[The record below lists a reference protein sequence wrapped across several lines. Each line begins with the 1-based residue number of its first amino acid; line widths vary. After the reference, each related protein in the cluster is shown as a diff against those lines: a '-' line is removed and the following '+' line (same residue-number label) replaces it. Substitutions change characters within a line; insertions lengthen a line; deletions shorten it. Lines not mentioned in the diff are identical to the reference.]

1 MRLINTATHN
11 LGEFIGRQVPEYAI
25 LSHTWREEELTF
37 RIWEDRRTRLSYAQ
51 KKGYI
56 KIQKVCRIA
65 ARRLLK
71 YVWVDTICINKESS
85 AELSEAINSMF
96 AWYREARVCF
106 AWIDDFEFNASD
118 PHNLDSLGDA
128 RWFTRGWTL

>member
-11 LGEFIGRQVPEYAI
+11 FGEFIGRQVPEYAI

-37 RIWEDRRTRLSYAQ
+37 RIWEHRRTRLSYAQ

-71 YVWVDTICINKESS
+71 YVWVDTI
-85 AELSEAINSMF
+85 
-96 AWYREARVCF
+96 
-106 AWIDDFEFNASD
+106 
-118 PHNLDSLGDA
+118 
-128 RWFTRGWTL
+128 